1 MKKIHILILITCLSC
16 FLFSGCQKERAIEK
30 MPDATPIVEMPDA
43 TPEVAENSVYG
54 DWIDEKNQV
63 FFALN
68 EDNSYFIGGEKYNE
82 TAGGTATVNDKVITL
97 KPKYVIVDTVQQPVP
112 ESGSTEMVWNYSFT
126 SNKHLVI
133 KTDDYS
139 FEFKRNDR
147 QTNERNDGPAND

>member
-1 MKKIHILILITCLSC
+1 MKKLYILILVSCLSC
-16 FLFSGCQKERAIEK
+16 FLLSGCQTEK
-30 MPDATPIVEMPDA
+30 AAPTMPEATP
-43 TPEVAENSVYG
+43 TVAENSVYG

-68 EDNSYFIGGEKYNE
+68 EDNTYFIGGEKYNE